1 MLPLRDVSLKSNI
14 IRKIGWVIFTLAIF
28 SALLKLA
35 YWQHSRAIEKQAR
48 LNKIAQLKH
57 SNPITLAQVVAL
69 TNNPQ
74 ENINDMPVE
83 LSAKLNND
91 FIFLLD
97 NQVHQGQLGYR
108 VFQIAQTK
116 NHAVL
121 VNLGWVLGS
130 INRKELPEIPPI
142 VGDQNF
148 KAHVR
153 VLEPGIVL
161 KEDDFSSVSW
171 PQRVQKI
178 DILAFNKLL
187 KDQLTQPLLP
197 FVIYVDETESIGYQK
212 IWQPIVMPP
221 EKHQA
226 YAFQWFCLAIAWLLL
241 MAWVS
246 GVFTWLK
253 AYFQQKIII
262 SNKV

>member
-1 MLPLRDVSLKSNI
+1 MRDVSIKSNI
-14 IRKIGWVIFTLAIF
+14 IRKIGWVIFTFAIF
-28 SALLKLA
+28 SALVKLA
-35 YWQHSRAIEKQAR
+35 HWQYSRAIEKQAR
-48 LNKIAQLKH
+48 LSKIAYLKKT
-57 SNPITLAQVVAL
+57 NPITLAQVVAL
-69 TNNPQ
+69 ANNP
-74 ENINDMPVE
+74 EEDINDMPIE
-83 LSAKLNND
+83 LSAKINND

-108 VFQIAQTK
+108 VFQIAQTE
-116 NHAVL
+116 HHGVL
-121 VNLGWVLGS
+121 VNLGWVLGN
-130 INRKELPEIPPI
+130 IDRTKLPEITPI
-142 VGDQNF
+142 LGEQQF

-153 VLEPGIVL
+153 VVEQGIIL

-171 PQRVQKI
+171 PQRVQQI
-178 DILAFNKLL
+178 DLSAFNKLL
-187 KDQLTQPLLP
+187 ENQLKQPLLP
-197 FVIYVDETESIGYQK
+197 FVAYVDEAESIGYQK
-212 IWQPIVMPP
+212 SWQPIVMPP

-246 GVFTWLK
+246 GVFTWFK